1 MFIKDLRFWCQKV
14 LPLVYDDSL
23 SYYEVLCKL
32 TNKVNEI
39 ISTFSEYVEQHEQE
53 YEELK
58 PYIDSVIEEELRNYV
73 AAIIANYENYPLT
86 NLQLW
91 SRGAY
96 TEPFKICCVGDSITN
111 GYDPNLN
118 NGTTVAEQNQYPYVL
133 NSALSNF
140 YDYNDGED
148 DTPSFEISKIAQNSL
163 TSSQLLEPERIAQIF
178 GESENAVNPDLVILE
193 IGVVDVAS
201 GVPFSVIAG
210 NILQFA
216 NICKENN
223 CDICIMNGIP
233 LRNSDLTIPWSRF
246 EYNKNMK
253 KLSEASGLMLI
264 DIYSAI
270 ESIYETTNANS
281 SDLSADGSHLRNYSY
296 IAYEVVKTLFGHV
309 CISDKDSM
317 QFFSVANTGKVIGSN
332 YNVTGV
338 YVAEPPTGTKTSFGR
353 LYRLKDD
360 SRIRCYT
367 GSKGYY
373 KTGVVLSCNKYGG
386 KVRFWYSG
394 VSHEF
399 DTYLSGVNVENSV
412 EKIFWFTPN
421 RATYNSVTFR
431 DISASYDGQTTPYC
445 YLGAIVTVPLDSVPS
460 ASGIVDTA
468 E

>member
-53 YEELK
+53 YEDLK
-58 PYIDSVIEEELRNYV
+58 PYIDEVIEEELQNYV
-73 AAIIANYENYPLT
+73 STIIANYENYPLT

-91 SRGAY
+91 SRGTY
-96 TEPFKICCVGDSITN
+96 NRSFKICCVGDSITN
-111 GYDPNLN
+111 GYDPNLD

-140 YDYNDGED
+140 YDFNSSEG
-148 DTPSFEISKIAQNSL
+148 DTPSFEVSKIAQNSL
-163 TSSQLLEPERIAQIF
+163 TSSQLLDETRIAQIF
-178 GESENAVNPDLVILE
+178 GESGVNPDLVILE
-193 IGVVDVAS
+193 IGVVDVAN
-201 GVPFSVIAG
+201 GVPFATIAG
-210 NILQFA
+210 NILRFA

-233 LRNSDLTIPWSRF
+233 LRNSNLNVPWSRF

-264 DIYSAI
+264 DIYNAI
-270 ESIYETTNANS
+270 ENIYETTNANS
-281 SDLSADGSHLRNYSY
+281 FDLSADGSHLRNYSY

-309 CISDKDSM
+309 CINSKPSM
-317 QFFSVANTGKVIGSN
+317 QFFSVANSGKVIGRDYSL
-332 YNVTGV
+332 TGV
-338 YVAEPPTGTKTSFGR
+338 FVADPPTGTKTSFGR
-353 LYRLKDD
+353 TYRLNND
-360 SRIRCYT
+360 SKLRCYT
-367 GSKGYY
+367 ASNGYY
-373 KTGVVLSCNKYGG
+373 KTGVVLTCNKYGG

-394 VSHEF
+394 ASHEF

-431 DISASYDGQTTPYC
+431 DILPSYDGQTTPYC
-445 YLGAIVTVPLDSVPS
+445 YLGAIVTSPINEVPS
-460 ASGIVDTA
+460 SSNIVDTA